1 MMLQGDLDLTVF
13 LFFFPFLLSYSEPRK
28 ITISGFDLTEFG
40 ASTELDYSG
49 LTAMGRFLAGPGIG
63 HLERLIRP
71 SAPVEFSATKKRV
84 EKRKSKKKK
93 ASSVV
98 VEVGSVCSLDSDRI
112 MRDFGRK

>member
-13 LFFFPFLLSYSEPRK
+13 FFSPFLLSYSEPRK

-40 ASTELDYSG
+40 PSTELDYSG

-71 SAPVEFSATKKRV
+71 SAPVEFSATKRV
-84 EKRKSKKKK
+84 AKRKSKKKK